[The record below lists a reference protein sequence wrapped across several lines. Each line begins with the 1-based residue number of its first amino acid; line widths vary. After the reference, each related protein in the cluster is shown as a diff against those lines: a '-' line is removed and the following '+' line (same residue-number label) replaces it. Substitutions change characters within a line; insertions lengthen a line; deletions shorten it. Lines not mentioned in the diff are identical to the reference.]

1 MKAPRCPFDRTR
13 ENVEKLTPIHVVLK
27 NAGPGIAAAG
37 DVPDGA
43 LMVEPKGAGHSYTLI
58 VANARTVSFGS
69 KFTRS
74 QT

>member
-1 MKAPRCPFDRTR
+1 MKAPRRPLDRAR
-13 ENVEKLTPIHVVLK
+13 ENVEKLTAIRIVLK
-27 NAGPGIAAAG
+27 NAGAGVAAAR

-58 VANARTVSFGS
+58 VATMRTVSSWS
-69 KFTRS
+69 KFTHS